1 MNKTYTTS
9 KWGEV
14 SEDFLIKKK
23 KKASTCG
30 MFFKFSLLFLF
41 LSGVCCAVTVLTI
54 QDMLTLELDSRLL
67 LMVFLGLAAAA
78 LLFFII
84 WTIMFFAFDVIGIK
98 KALNEAKKQEI
109 DRMQKEQQP
118 EKDESGVQSSL
129 EQPDTY
135 EDLPIITESVEEF
148 PVTLDSDENDPLP
161 VIENDDEELSLDDDE
176 DFRDETEEMAEEE
189 DAESSVDNRPEGTE
203 KLDESLSDD
212 FCESESKEESTS
224 TMNDFPENPYGN
236 TGRDNEEVFQAIFEE
251 MKEVFFDHLRNKD
264 NEILA
269 LKAQLFELEKEKSLI
284 SAHLVNESAKR
295 KELEDA
301 LNEALKKIESMEY
314 IRKDSENI
322 SIEMLPQAEII
333 PLNMEI
339 RIPSN
344 KEVFPEAPVRETGF
358 ARDVRE
364 VGEALD
370 AKEYNNSGI

>member
-54 QDMLTLELDSRLL
+54 QDILTLELDSRLL

-224 TMNDFPENPYGN
+224 TMNDFPANPYGN
-236 TGRDNEEVFQAIFEE
+236 TGRDNEEAFQAIFEE

-295 KELEDA
+295 KELEDD

-370 AKEYNNSGI
+370 AKE